1 MSDLEK
7 TEAATPKKIRQAR
20 EEGNVPHSKELNI
33 FIILIVSFGIM
44 YAFNDWIISRALEIL
59 RTSIGFDPVYAHDSQ
74 KLSSF
79 MGDLFIKAF
88 ILCIPIFVFVTIAC
102 FIPSALLKSFIF
114 SQKALIP
121 NFSRINP
128 IEGIKRIF
136 SLYSAMELLK
146 AIIKTIMLGLIGIS
160 LLWANKEEFISLS
173 NQNIK
178 NGIFHSGEMIIFYLF
193 ILIGSLVFIVVLDL
207 PFQLWHYKDKLKM
220 TKEEIKQEMKESEG
234 NPHIKSQIR
243 SRQIQASRGGGRIA
257 EAVPQADIIITN
269 PTHYAVALSYKEG
282 MSAPKVVAKGV
293 ENNAKTIRELAK
305 QNKISIIEAPPLA
318 RALYKF
324 VEIDEEIPTGL
335 YKGVADVFSYM
346 YKVKHWEKVGGEYPV
361 PPDTLFINE
370 YNV

>member
-7 TEAATPKKIRQAR
+7 TEQATPKKIKQAR

-33 FIILIVSFGIM
+33 FIILIASFGVI
-44 YAFNDWIISRALEIL
+44 YAFNEWIVSRALDIL
-59 RTSIGFDPVYAHDSQ
+59 RTSIAFDPIYAHDAT
-74 KLSSF
+74 KMSSF
-79 MGDLFIKAF
+79 VGDLFIKAF
-88 ILCIPIFVFVTIAC
+88 ILCIPIFVFIIIAC
-102 FIPSALLKSFIF
+102 FIPPTLLKSFIF
-114 SQKALIP
+114 SKKALVP

-136 SLYSAMELLK
+136 SMYSAMELFK
-146 AIIKTIMLGLIGIS
+146 AIIKTIMLGAIGML
-160 LLWANKEEFISLS
+160 LLWSNKEEFISLS
-173 NQNIK
+173 NQNIQ
-178 NGIFHSGEMIIFYLF
+178 NGIFHSGEMIMLYLF
-193 ILIGSLVFIVVLDL
+193 ILVGSLIFIVIIDL

-234 NPHIKSQIR
+234 NPHVKSQRR
-243 SRQIQASRGGGRIA
+243 SIQIQNSRGGSRMT
-257 EAVPQADIIITN
+257 EAVPQADLIITN
-269 PTHYAVALSYKEG
+269 PTHYAVALVYKEG

-293 ENNAKTIRELAK
+293 ENNAKTIREVAK
-305 QNKISIIEAPPLA
+305 QNKVIIIEAPPLA

-346 YKVKHWEKVGGEYPV
+346 YRLKQWESVGGEYPV
-361 PPDTLFINE
+361 PPDILFINE